1 MIWICY
7 GSRDSLLVRFRAPD
21 LRSKGCE
28 FKSRQE
34 WQEIFFSSVN
44 FLYWLLLGV
53 RSTPNLPQWHVKDPS
68 HSAKSAEGRLRLNTH
83 TPLTQQSWSGLTMLL
98 FRHSVG
104 TYQEISSLAT
114 HQGTLR
120 HSCLSVLATGL
131 KSGMRACGLTSS
143 LAKKKSAGG
152 ERMVE
157 HCPRGLASEEKAT
170 TKKPPPKSRHAKVL
184 NWHDIVFLFMCVHA
198 YV

>member
-1 MIWICY
+1 MIRRLQISNP
-7 GSRDSLLVRFRAPD
+7 G
-21 LRSKGCE
+21 RSGG
-28 FKSRQE
+28 R
-34 WQEIFFSSVN
+34 IFFSRVS
-44 FLYWLLLGV
+44 FACWLLFGV
-53 RSTPNLPQWHVKDPS
+53 HSTPMLPQWQVKDPG
-68 HSAKSAEGRLRLNTH
+68 HSAKSASDRVHLDMCTPWTH
-83 TPLTQQSWSGLTMLL
+83 WSQSGLTMLL

-114 HQGTLR
+114 QKGTLR